1 MRVITRQTVFTFFF
15 TALWWYQTPTKPRKS
30 CEILASV
37 GMLFEV
43 SNDVQT
49 TSERRIVWRQRA
61 SKPRPQSFNICFYRN
76 SFHFSFIFLSFYS
89 HVPFIF
95 LSLYFHVHV
104 PFIFLS
110 LSFHY
115 PFSFLLLSFQF
126 PSIILSV
133 FFHYPFSFV
142 SFRFF
147 CFLPLLPHRFSIP
160 VVYRTRRWRK
170 FKIGNL

>member
-115 PFSFLLLSFQF
+115 PFSFLS
-126 PSIILSV
+126 
-133 FFHYPFSFV
+133 FSFI
-142 SFRFF
+142 
-147 CFLPLLPHRFSIP
+147 CFLPLLPHRFSMQE
-160 VVYRTRRWRK
+160 TLWTWTSCDHE
-170 FKIGNL
+170 NMANTT